1 MTPSSGLL
9 YIYFFSH
16 CNILIFFVPHPL
28 PSTLLSFCHSFR
40 PISWP
45 SARSCL
51 KLSLFFFYH
60 FLLYLPPPLHPCFLL
75 LSLPAPSQMKCIYGS
90 SCRKTG
96 SWRRSSNFISK
107 MPAINLSNGLN
118 RIRILHR
125 PIRQGASWGSS
136 GCSLADLEPRQTGW
150 GEDVVTER
158 KRDEGRV
165 EVNQAQRERKEGKAK
180 EEKKPQRVRDNEN
193 TGNS

>member
-1 MTPSSGLL
+1 MSFFLTNLL
-9 YIYFFSH
+9 TFCAF
-16 CNILIFFVPHPL
+16 L
-28 PSTLLSFCHSFR
+28 PQTQ
-40 PISWP
+40 P
-45 SARSCL
+45 
-51 KLSLFFFYH
+51 FFFYH

-125 PIRQGASWGSS
+125 PIRHGASWGSS